1 MQLALRNT
9 VKKSLQQL
17 SKAIN
22 GDAKTEPQTLFKVFE
37 NTKRTSREVAYV
49 QSRLHQDE
57 TAHGGGERNGLS
69 HSLAFAAQKS
79 PCSGDKHRTLP
90 STT

>member
-22 GDAKTEPQTLFKVFE
+22 GDAKTEPQTLFKV
-37 NTKRTSREVAYV
+37 NY
-49 QSRLHQDE
+49 DIM
-57 TAHGGGERNGLS
+57 
-69 HSLAFAAQKS
+69 
-79 PCSGDKHRTLP
+79 
-90 STT
+90 